1 LKVAL
6 EFSDWTPLANTAG
19 RAGAHSPFVDVIVNA
34 SSSKAV
40 SAFLNCPTAVQLPAV
55 AHDTEKI
62 WASGEFRCTSSGN
75 TADRAGVHTPF
86 VDVMVK
92 ARRPFVICSK
102 YPPAVQFPGDAH
114 DTELTINS

>member
-1 LKVAL
+1 M
-6 EFSDWTPLANTAG
+6 
-19 RAGAHSPFVDVIVNA
+19 VNA
-34 SSSKAV
+34 SLPPRLFA
-40 SAFLNCPTAVQLPAV
+40 NCPTAVQLPAV
-55 AHDTEKI
+55 AHDTEI
-62 WASGEFRCTSSGN
+62 ILASGELCWTPSGN
-75 TADRAGVHTPF
+75 TADRAGAQTPF